1 MYSVLLQKMNFC
13 KKKLLTPSGDFLVLH
28 KVWAIYLDW
37 EISNSIH
44 IWSDKINNREIRNS
58 SKYVKKTSNTQRQ
71 QIHSEIENVA
81 IATM

>member
-1 MYSVLLQKMNFC
+1 MH
-13 KKKLLTPSGDFLVLH
+13 KLKAHRVCA
-28 KVWAIYLDW
+28 VYLDW
-37 EISNSIH
+37 AIINSIH

-71 QIHSEIENVA
+71 QIHSEFENVA